1 MPVRGRASRPQGTN
15 LQLRRFLRLI
25 LGEAST
31 HAPAAVAPAAA
42 SGSFIEQARH
52 PLLMAKL
59 IVCLTGMPGAGK
71 STIADGLKSKGY
83 HTINMGD
90 VVRAEAASRN
100 LEPTGQNLGRLML
113 ELRERG
119 GQGAVAELI
128 RPEILESDSDVILID
143 GIRSNAE
150 IEVLRGLC
158 RVRLL
163 SVHASTDTRF
173 GFLSKRGR
181 PDDPQDKDNFRERD
195 DREIRVGIST
205 SIALADESISNNN
218 LGKEELISRANQIIQ
233 GWL

>member
-1 MPVRGRASRPQGTN
+1 
-15 LQLRRFLRLI
+15 
-25 LGEAST
+25 
-31 HAPAAVAPAAA
+31 
-42 SGSFIEQARH
+42 
-52 PLLMAKL
+52 MAKL

-71 STIADGLKSKGY
+71 STIADGLRSKGY

-90 VVRAEAASRN
+90 AVRSEAASRN

-113 ELRERG
+113 ELREKN

-128 RPEILESDSDVILID
+128 KPEILGSDSGVILID

-150 IEVLRGLC
+150 IEVLREIC

-163 SVHASTDTRF
+163 SIHASTDTRF
-173 GFLSKRGR
+173 DFLSKRGR
-181 PDDPQDKDNFRERD
+181 FDDPRDKDNFEERD
-195 DREIRVGIST
+195 NREIRVGIST

-218 LGKEELISRANQIIQ
+218 LSKEELIAKANQIIR